1 MSIRIAGFVFCA
13 LLLSACAGHSG
24 SFTPMAPNTAA
35 SARHVEPARDLGRR
49 AAGKTA
55 SVVLLLKYRDQAG
68 LDRFTGG
75 LARSRSPR
83 YLTQQ
88 EFLAR
93 YAPTPQQERRV
104 IDELHRAGFTI
115 DGRYANRTILDATAP
130 VRDVERF
137 FNTQIHDF
145 RQARH
150 GVRFASVK
158 PLVIPSRLAS
168 LVATVTI
175 DTVVRKRVVGDFE
188 APPALPD
195 TIPVP
200 DGAVS
205 PAEPQT
211 ASGNVIKNPGF
222 ETGHLKPWQACSTK
236 SAAGGVISKIA
247 HSGKRAAAT
256 GSTSAPEVVGI
267 SCVWQLVTLPAQA
280 VLTAYILRSTDDT
293 DHAKAGQF
301 AALYDAKGKLVA
313 TLFNSLVSSKHW
325 TRQTMH
331 LAQYAGQQVYVT
343 FGVIGAKKDAKKYVA
358 MSIDDVSLA
367 GVTLTPTPSPP
378 PPTPGPEDSPCPT
391 AALPTPNY
399 GPNAGWGPAAEAA
412 GLLLPSIHCYF
423 GSGETAAIVI
433 SAMPPTSDVDEYMQN
448 FGITR
453 HGSIVAEPIDGGNP
467 NPGADDLGEA
477 TLDLETI
484 ASLAP
489 NANVIVYVIPSL
501 DDQKILDAYN
511 KVLSDGTASAVN
523 SSFSGCDTND
533 PSFIT
538 SSNAI
543 AQQGAAEGV
552 TFSGSTGDQGVECYN
567 GSYTFG
573 TGSPASDPYFV
584 AVGGTES
591 VSGAVQNSCYYPYI
605 PTTPIADPVVWND
618 CVGAGGGG
626 VTTKW
631 PLPSYQSGLTT
642 AAGRS
647 VPDASMPAAGIDT
660 YSASAG
666 GWQTLWG
673 TSWAS
678 PLYVAMQIEVNEACA
693 KHLWGIS
700 ALYGSFAQDPT
711 YKYAFVDVTSGND
724 EYNGEP
730 TYYTAAPNFDT
741 ASGIGIPLGVNIAFY
756 SCGSGSHG
764 RRLTP
769 KPSMSMVARPRPRR

>member
-1 MSIRIAGFVFCA
+1 MSVRTAGFVFCA
-13 LLLSACAGHSG
+13 LLLAACAGHSG
-24 SFTPMAPNTAA
+24 GFTPAAPGSAA
-35 SARHVEPARDLGRR
+35 SSRHIEPARDMGRR

-68 LDRFTGG
+68 LDRFTAQ

-83 YLTQQ
+83 YLTHE

-93 YAPTPQQERRV
+93 YAPTPQQEQHV
-104 IDELHRAGFTI
+104 IDALHRAGFTI
-115 DGRYANRTILDATAP
+115 DGRYANRTIIDAAAP
-130 VRDVERF
+130 VRNVERF

-150 GVRFASVK
+150 GVRFASVN
-158 PLVIPSRLAS
+158 PVVIPSRLAS
-168 LVATVTI
+168 LVASVTI
-175 DTVVRKRVVGDFE
+175 DTVVRKRVVTNFDT
-188 APPALPD
+188 PPALPD

-200 DGAVS
+200 DEAV
-205 PAEPQT
+205 PAEPET
-211 ASGNVIKNPGF
+211 ATGNIIRNPGF
-222 ETGHLKPWQACSTK
+222 ETGHLKPWVPCSSK
-236 SAAGGVISKIA
+236 GAVGGVLSKTA
-247 HSGKRAAAT
+247 HSGKRAAST

-267 SCVWQLVTLPAQA
+267 SCVWQLVTIPAQA
-280 VLTAYILRSTDDT
+280 LLTAYILRSTDDT
-293 DHAKAGQF
+293 NHSKAGQF

-325 TRQTMH
+325 TKQTMH

-343 FGVIGAKKDAKKYVA
+343 FGVIGAKKDSKKYVG
-358 MSIDDVSLA
+358 MSIDDVSLT
-367 GVTLTPTPSPP
+367 GVALTPTPSPSP
-378 PPTPGPEDSPCPT
+378 VPPTPGPVDSPCPT

-399 GPNAGWGPAAEAA
+399 GPNDGWGPAAEAA

-433 SAMPPTSDVDEYMQN
+433 SAMPATTDIAAYMQN

-453 HGSIVAEPIDGGNP
+453 HGSIVEEPIDNGNP

-501 DDQKILDAYN
+501 DDQKILDAYT
-511 KVLSDGTASAVN
+511 KVLSDGTASVVN

-538 SSNAI
+538 SSNAL

-552 TFSGSTGDQGVECYN
+552 TFSGSSGDQGVECYN

-584 AVGGTES
+584 AVGGTQS
-591 VSGAVQNSCYYPYI
+591 TSLAVQNSCYYPYI
-605 PTTPIADPVVWND
+605 ATTPIANPVVWND

-626 VTTKW
+626 VSAQW
-631 PLPSYQSGLTT
+631 PLPTYQSGLTT
-642 AAGRS
+642 AHGRS

-660 YSASAG
+660 YEAG
-666 GWQTLWG
+666 SWQTVWG

-678 PLYVAMQIEVNEACA
+678 PLYVAMQLEVNEECA

-700 ALYGSFAQDPT
+700 ALYGSLAQDPT

-741 ASGIGIPLGVNIAFY
+741 ASGIGIPIGVNIAFY
-756 SCGSGSHG
+756 SCGGNQS

-769 KPSMSMVARPRPRR
+769 KTLMGVRPRPRR